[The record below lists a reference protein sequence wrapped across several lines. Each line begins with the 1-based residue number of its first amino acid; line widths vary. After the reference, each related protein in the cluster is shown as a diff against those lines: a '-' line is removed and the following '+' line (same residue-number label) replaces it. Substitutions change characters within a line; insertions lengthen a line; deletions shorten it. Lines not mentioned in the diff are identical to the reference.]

1 MTTKSGDANK
11 ARIKAQNKTQMQIK
25 QRSRQNT
32 IRSGLKS
39 HNLLGANKTNVSLLT
54 LTV

>member
-1 MTTKSGDANK
+1 MTNKSGDANK
-11 ARIKAQNKTQMQIK
+11 AKVKAQNKTHIQIK

-39 HNLLGANKTNVSLLT
+39 HKLLGANKTNVS
-54 LTV
+54 